1 MSWIDKAK
9 GPKEPEAEPE
19 ITLEQAFD
27 VMMKHGIRVTSV
39 SMQNDVHSYKTLGMA
54 MEQSVVTG
62 QQLTFSMEAYPASKE
77 IHSLLNYMHQKAK
90 GGFY

>member
-39 SMQNDVHSYKTLGMA
+39 SAEADVASYPTIGMA
-54 MEQSVVTG
+54 LEQHVVTG
-62 QQLTFSMEAYPASKE
+62 HHLTFSMEAYPASQE
-77 IHSLLNYMHQKAK
+77 VHSLLNYMHQKAK